1 MSLFTCD
8 TCGIQFK
15 SEDYTDV
22 NAANKFLLDSL
33 QDGNCPWHKC
43 EGGKVTETADVS
55 VAVNLPSMGGGVW

>member
-8 TCGIQFK
+8 TCGVQHK

-22 NAANKFLLDSL
+22 NAANQFLLESL
-33 QDGNCPWHKC
+33 QDGNCPANDC
-43 EGGKVTETADVS
+43 EGKVTETVDVS